1 MEKYKHWTWSNGSKL
16 KKTTKSEKPKEKPDE
31 RPEEMSVE
39 IPDEITE
46 KKELWDG
53 CESNKFVKFEQIKI
67 EPSNKRTE
75 TSERMSSRHMIIQT
89 AVNPFLKDSDYLH
102 DINVQD
108 TLLRPKDSN
117 YKKSYLLN

>member
-1 MEKYKHWTWSNGSKL
+1 MEEYKHWKWSNGSKL
-16 KKTTKSEKPKEKPDE
+16 IKTIKSVDNHIKNSNQENIE
-31 RPEEMSVE
+31 SV
-39 IPDEITE
+39 TE
-46 KKELWDG
+46 KKELP
-53 CESNKFVKFEQIKI
+53 EKSEANKFVEFEQIKI

-102 DINVQD
+102 DINIQD

-117 YKKSYLLN
+117 YKNNNLFN